1 MFPRPVAGQVNGM
14 QKGYWNRAYI
24 KPWHSQ
30 AARKTRRRNNRVEK
44 AKKMFPRPVAGLLRP
59 VVHPPTQRYNMK
71 LRLGRGFTLA
81 EHRGAKISPK
91 LARTIGVS
99 VDHRR
104 RNRCTE
110 SLQENVNRLKLYK
123 SKLLVFPRK
132 SGKKG
137 VKQGDTPKSELQ
149 NVAQNTLKEII
160 PVPKPALRIKARK
173 ITDEEKEKSAYKI
186 LKKAR
191 TNKKYL
197 GAKLVKEKAGK
208 EK

>member
-1 MFPRPVAGQVNGM
+1 M
-14 QKGYWNRAYI
+14 
-24 KPWHSQ
+24 
-30 AARKTRRRNNRVEK
+30 
-44 AKKMFPRPVAGLLRP
+44 
-59 VVHPPTQRYNMK
+59 
-71 LRLGRGFTLA
+71 
-81 EHRGAKISPK
+81 GA
-91 LARTIGVS
+91 

-160 PVPKPALRIKARK
+160 PVPKPALRVKARA
-173 ITDEEKEKSAYKI
+173 ITAKDKELNAWRAVRKQRTAAHYLGER
-186 LKKAR
+186 LKK
-191 TNKKYL
+191 NKKDK
-197 GAKLVKEKAGK
+197 GDE
-208 EK
+208 